1 MTVHNHSR
9 IAPFGHLRVK
19 GHLHLTAAFRSLSR
33 PSSADIAK
41 ASTVCSY
48 YLNLCKIH
56 TLTFLASQ
64 DASAS
69 CCLKDSPSVRQKTFR
84 VKYFFR
90 FLLLY
95 SFQRTDFLIKDQDGG
110 DEENRTPDP
119 LLARQVLSQLSYT
132 PTSQPSLLGIFK
144 IEQYFSPRLSLADT
158 RMLHFRAR
166 SLERR

>member
-64 DASAS
+64 DALAS

-95 SFQRTDFLIKDQDGG
+95 SFQRTD
-110 DEENRTPDP
+110 
-119 LLARQVLSQLSYT
+119 S
-132 PTSQPSLLGIFK
+132 
-144 IEQYFSPRLSLADT
+144 
-158 RMLHFRAR
+158 
-166 SLERR
+166 

>member
-1 MTVHNHSR
+1 MTGDKPCR
-9 IAPFGHLRVK
+9 IAPFGDLRVN
-19 GHLHLTAAFRSLSR
+19 GHLHLSAAFRSLSR

-64 DASAS
+64 DAFAS

-132 PTSQPSLLGIFK
+132 PIML
-144 IEQYFSPRLSLADT
+144 FSKLFHR
-158 RMLHFRAR
+158 FFFFFC
-166 SLERR
+166 LEKCGGPN

>member
-132 PTSQPSLLGIFK
+132 PIHGMASL
-144 IEQYFSPRLSLADT
+144 PLSEVP
-158 RMLHFRAR
+158 FQGPQN
-166 SLERR
+166 